1 MRGWTYTRLALGLL
15 AVVIQLAPDVGR
27 AQVGILP
34 VRTPGPNA
42 AGWNNT
48 DVTVQF
54 ICFTT
59 RSGVTTRGLP
69 VTLTTEGADQ
79 SITGRCSGVTGGAMN
94 MTAGPIN
101 IDKTPPVVTYGGNLG
116 TYTPDQTVNIT
127 CSATDDLSGVDST
140 TCADIT
146 GPAASFAPGLN
157 TFSATATDKAGNTGT
172 GSTSFTVEVN

>member
-1 MRGWTYTRLALGLL
+1 ML
-15 AVVIQLAPDVGR
+15 AVVIQLAPGVGW

-34 VRTPGPNA
+34 LRTPGRNA

-54 ICFTT
+54 TCINT
-59 RSGVTTRGLP
+59 RSALTNTSVP

-79 SITGRCSGVTGGAMN
+79 SVTGTCTSVTGAMS
-94 MTAGPIN
+94 MAEGPIN
-101 IDKTPPVVTYGGNLG
+101 IDKTPPVVTYTGNLG
-116 TYTPDQTVNIT
+116 TYTVDQTVDIT
-127 CSATDDLSGVDST
+127 CTATDNLSGVEST

-146 GPAASFAPGLN
+146 GPAASFPLGPN

-172 GSTSFTVEVN
+172 GSTSFTVQAT

>member
-1 MRGWTYTRLALGLL
+1 MRGWMHTRLALGLL
-15 AVVIQLAPDVGR
+15 AVVIQLVPSVGW

-34 VRTPGPNA
+34 VRSPGRNA

-54 ICFTT
+54 TCYTT
-59 RSGVTTRGLP
+59 RSGVTTTSQP
-69 VTLTTEGADQ
+69 ITLTDEGADQ
-79 SITGRCSGVTGGAMN
+79 SVTGRCSGVTGGAMSI
-94 MTAGPIN
+94 TEGPIN
-101 IDKTPPVVTYGGNLG
+101 IDKTPPVVTYAGNLG

-127 CSATDDLSGVDST
+127 CTATDDLSGVEST

-172 GSTSFTVEVN
+172 GSTSFVVQVN

>member
-1 MRGWTYTRLALGLL
+1 MRGWTYTRLALGLM
-15 AVVIQLAPDVGR
+15 AVVIQLAPRVGW

-54 ICFTT
+54 TCVAT
-59 RSGVTTRGLP
+59 RSGWSNTGMP
-69 VTLTTEGADQ
+69 VTLTDEGADQ
-79 SITGRCSGVTGGAMN
+79 SVTGTCTSLTGAMS
-94 MTAGPIN
+94 MTEGPIN

-172 GSTSFTVEVN
+172 GSTSFTVQVN